1 MKNSFKILIVDDEI
15 QIRRL
20 LRISFESINYVVFE
34 ASTASEGIVGCANN
48 KPDLLVLDLGLPDDT
63 GISVLKKVREFT
75 NIPVLILSVRNSEK
89 DIIEALDSGAD
100 DYITKPFNT
109 GELLARVRVAL
120 RHINSIN
127 NEPVLKNGNISV
139 DISTRI
145 VKQGKLECKL
155 TSTEYSLL
163 LLFLK
168 NAGKVLTHQFILKEI
183 WGMYYSDET
192 QYLRIY
198 ISNLRK
204 IFEKDPKSPKIFLT
218 EQGIGYRMVISELQ
232 H

>member
-1 MKNSFKILIVDDEI
+1 MKNKFKILIVDDEI

-20 LRISFESINYVVFE
+20 LRISFESINFEVFE
-34 ASTASEGIVGCANN
+34 ADTASKAIVECANR
-48 KPDLLVLDLGLPDDT
+48 KPDLLILDLGLPDDT

-120 RHINSIN
+120 RHVNMVN
-127 NEPVLKNGNISV
+127 NEPVLRNGNISLDV
-139 DISTRI
+139 STRI

-204 IFEKDPKSPKIFLT
+204 VLEKDPKSPKIFLT
-218 EQGIGYRMVISELQ
+218 EQGIGYRMVISE
-232 H
+232 

>member
-1 MKNSFKILIVDDEI
+1 MRNNFKILIVDDEI

-20 LRISFESINYVVFE
+20 LRISFESINYEVCE
-34 ASTASEGIVGCANN
+34 AATASEGIVECANR
-48 KPDLLVLDLGLPDDT
+48 KPDLLILDLGLPDDT

-120 RHINSIN
+120 RHINSVN
-127 NEPVLKNGNISV
+127 NEPLIKNGNISV
-139 DISTRI
+139 DVSTRI
-145 VKQGKLECKL
+145 VKLGKLECKL

-218 EQGIGYRMVISELQ
+218 EQGIGYRMVLSEES
-232 H
+232 

>member
-1 MKNSFKILIVDDEI
+1 MRNNFKILIVDDEI

-20 LRISFESINYVVFE
+20 LRISFESINYEVCE
-34 ASTASEGIVGCANN
+34 AATASEGIVECANR
-48 KPDLLVLDLGLPDDT
+48 KPDLLILDLGLPDDT

-75 NIPVLILSVRNSEK
+75 NIPVLILSVRNSER

-120 RHINSIN
+120 RHINSVN
-127 NEPVLKNGNISV
+127 NEPILKNGNITV
-139 DISTRI
+139 DVSTRI
-145 VKQGKLECKL
+145 VKLGKLECKL

-218 EQGIGYRMVISELQ
+218 EQGIGYRMVLTEE
-232 H
+232 

>member
-1 MKNSFKILIVDDEI
+1 MSNSFKILIVDDEV

-20 LRISFESINYVVFE
+20 LRISFESINFTVYE
-34 ASTASEGIVGCANN
+34 ASTAAEGILECANR
-48 KPDLLVLDLGLPDDT
+48 KPDLLILDLGLPDDN
-63 GISVLKKVREFT
+63 GINVLKKVREFT
-75 NIPVLILSVRNSEK
+75 NIPVLILSVKNSEK

-100 DYITKPFNT
+100 DYVTKPFNT
-109 GELLARVRVAL
+109 GELFARVRVAL
-120 RHINSIN
+120 RHINSVN
-127 NEPVLKNGNISV
+127 NEPLITNGNISV
-139 DISTRI
+139 DVATRI

-204 IFEKDPKSPKIFLT
+204 IFEKDHKSPKIFLT
-218 EQGIGYRMVISELQ
+218 EQGIGYRMVLSED
-232 H
+232 

>member
-1 MKNSFKILIVDDEI
+1 MKNKFKILIVDDEI

-20 LRISFESINYVVFE
+20 LRISFESISFEVFE
-34 ASTASEGIVGCANN
+34 ADTVSKAIVECANR
-48 KPDLLVLDLGLPDDT
+48 KPDLLILDLGLPDDT
-63 GISVLKKVREFT
+63 GISLLKKVREFT

-120 RHINSIN
+120 RHVNTVN
-127 NEPVLKNGNISV
+127 NEPVLKNGNISLDV
-139 DISTRI
+139 STRI

-204 IFEKDPKSPKIFLT
+204 VFEKDPKSPKIFLT
-218 EQGIGYRMVISELQ
+218 EQGIGYRMVISES
-232 H
+232 

>member
-1 MKNSFKILIVDDEI
+1 MKNKFKILIVDDEI

-20 LRISFESINYVVFE
+20 LRISFESINFEVFE
-34 ASTASEGIVGCANN
+34 ADTASKAIVECANR
-48 KPDLLVLDLGLPDDT
+48 KPDLLILDLGLPDDT

-120 RHINSIN
+120 RHVNMVN
-127 NEPVLKNGNISV
+127 NEPVLRNGNISLDV
-139 DISTRI
+139 STRI

-204 IFEKDPKSPKIFLT
+204 VFEKDPKSPKIFLT
-218 EQGIGYRMVISELQ
+218 EQGIGYRMILSEE
-232 H
+232 